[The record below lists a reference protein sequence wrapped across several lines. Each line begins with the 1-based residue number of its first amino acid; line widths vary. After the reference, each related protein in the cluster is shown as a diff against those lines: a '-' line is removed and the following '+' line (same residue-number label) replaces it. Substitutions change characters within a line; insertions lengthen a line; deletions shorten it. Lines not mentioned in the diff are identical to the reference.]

1 MIGTLEDGDGVAG
14 TVELRGGGQ
23 AGGAG
28 ADHRDFLTRA
38 HLGRLGQH
46 PALLPTALDDREL
59 DVLDRDGRA
68 VDAEHAGAFARRRT
82 DAAGKLRKI
91 IRLVQALERFAPKP
105 AVDEIVPLRDQIGDR
120 AAGGHAAE
128 QLAGVAEGHAAIHAA
143 RALVPE
149 LLLLHVVVKLIPVA
163 RALEW
168 SPVHGQLP
176 QVFDKSSWFS
186 HGAVSWR

>member
-1 MIGTLEDGDGVAG
+1 MIDTLEDGDGVAG

-28 ADHRDFLTRA
+28 ADHRDFLARA

-68 VDAEHAGAFARRRT
+68 VNAEHARALAWRRT
-82 DAAGKLRKI
+82 YAAGELRKI
-91 IRLVQALERFAPKP
+91 IRLVQTLERLAPEP
-105 AVDEIVPLRDQIGDR
+105 AVDEIVPLRDQVVDG

-128 QLAGVAEGHAAIHAA
+128 QLAGVAERHAAIHAA

-149 LLLLHVVVKLIPVA
+149 LLLFHVVVKLVPVTH
-163 RALEW
+163 ALGR

-176 QVFDKSSWFS
+176 QIIDKASWFS
-186 HGAVSWR
+186 H